1 MNKAVWMDVKAVQ
14 KKKACTGVPGSY
26 IEPEDDV
33 RIYALLHMGQD
44 GDKPIDAHQIYPL
57 GILP

>member
-1 MNKAVWMDVKAVQ
+1 MNGCEGSTK